1 MKYNTQNKLSGNK
14 KFSGL
19 RVAGR
24 GPSRNWRAGGV
35 APHGFVVRDGR
46 DGLQNARD
54 GRDGLQN
61 ARDEAGTGYVLKK
74 HLRDEARRVG
84 KLHGTAPAGHQN
96 FVPRPSLVDSDYAPE
111 RSLKHVLSVLWC
123 CIVE

>member
-1 MKYNTQNKLSGNK
+1 MKYSTQNKLSGNK

-46 DGLQNARD
+46 N
-54 GRDGLQN
+54 GLQN

-84 KLHGTAPAGHQN
+84 KLHGMAPAGHQN
-96 FVPRPSLVDSDYAPE
+96 FVPRPSLSDSDKY
-111 RSLKHVLSVLWC
+111 
-123 CIVE
+123 